1 MAFNAVSLPTNV
13 PLHKTVNIIL
23 KRVYQDRLI
32 KINVKKR
39 SLKKLLSDA
48 CTKLC
53 LLLTTKF
60 MNRKMMPV
68 LADIILTKLGDRITK
83 MFVDDGTIKFYG
95 RYVDDTLLVS
105 KFIFAN
111 KSTKEIH
118 EKKTEVKNTIRF

>member
-1 MAFNAVSLPTNV
+1 
-13 PLHKTVNIIL
+13 
-23 KRVYQDRLI
+23 
-32 KINVKKR
+32 
-39 SLKKLLSDA
+39 
-48 CTKLC
+48 
-53 LLLTTKF
+53 

-95 RYVDDTLLVS
+95 RSVDDTLLVS

-118 EKKTEVKNTIRF
+118 EKKTKVKNTIRFCLKKYYISL